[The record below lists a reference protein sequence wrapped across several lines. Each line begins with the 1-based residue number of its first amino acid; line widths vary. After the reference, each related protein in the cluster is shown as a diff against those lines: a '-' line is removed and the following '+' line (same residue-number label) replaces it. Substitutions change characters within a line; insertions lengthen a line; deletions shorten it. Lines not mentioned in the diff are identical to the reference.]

1 MWKETIMELAK
12 ESGFEN
18 QDQLA
23 KYMGWSRQQL
33 NIKLVNPLSWS
44 PLQVLALA
52 ESLGLKEQETE
63 QLVRLQYQI
72 ASLLVARQSS
82 RSIPSKPHSSIP
94 TQRKK

>member
-1 MWKETIMELAK
+1 MELAK

-18 QDQLA
+18 QEQLA
-23 KYMGWSRQQL
+23 SYMGWSRQQL

-52 ESLGLKEQETE
+52 ASLGLKEQETE

-82 RSIPSKPHSSIP
+82 QSTQSKLRSSIP
-94 TQRKK
+94 TRKKK

>member
-52 ESLGLKEQETE
+52 ASLGLTEQETE

-72 ASLLVARQSS
+72 ANSLAARQSS
-82 RSIPSKPHSSIP
+82 RSIP
-94 TQRKK
+94 